1 MIFAMPLEI
10 GVREILPK
18 VFFAYKILKSNVG
31 EVYIGDKKK
40 FFLNSTTKNII
51 YFNKGTALH
60 AKETYK
66 NISKNNYLVDL
77 DEEGPLSLLTN
88 GDFKIKIDSTIIN
101 YFTKF
106 FLWGKNDLQRFKK
119 IFKQKQNHYLISGH
133 LKFDLLKFPYNKIY
147 KEEVKKI
154 KKNYRNFVFIP
165 SSFNIDTDS
174 NEKFDEIFRHNMRKH
189 NINYIREDLIRDI
202 KYENN
207 NYLSLL
213 RLVKKIAEDN
223 PNTNFVF
230 RPHPGQNIY
239 KIQKRL
245 IKKLKNLHIV
255 YKYTATPWIMASK
268 LFIHSGSTTSLEAA
282 ILKKKIIYYN
292 GSDCLDYTF
301 NKGLENVGNY
311 YTDFAICL
319 NDINKFLQQE
329 KFLKKTQKEKK
340 YLPDVIEN
348 SKNNFFS
355 YKILISYFLKLKKKI
370 SKQEKKISFNNV
382 EINFF
387 IELKNWFLRKLKFF
401 LHKSYVITYIISSLI
416 NINFSMSEEKKKN
429 KIKLTEKLIRNYM
442 DFFNKLEKKKIKFS
456 VNLVQDGVIKVKRI
470 I

>member
-1 MIFAMPLEI
+1 MIFAMHLEI

-18 VFFAYKILKSNVG
+18 VFLAYKILKSNVG

-40 FFLNSTTKNII
+40 FFLNSSTKNII

-88 GDFKIKIDSTIIN
+88 DDFKIKFDSSIVN
-101 YFTKF
+101 YFTNF
-106 FLWGKNDLQRFKK
+106 FFWGKNDLQRVKK
-119 IFKQKQNHYLISGH
+119 IFKQKKNRYLIAGH
-133 LKFDLLKFPYNKIY
+133 LKYDLLKFPYNKIY

-154 KKNYRNFVFIP
+154 KKNYNNFVFIP

-174 NEKFDEIFRHNMRKH
+174 NEKFDEIFKHNMRKH
-189 NINYIREDLIRDI
+189 NKNYVREDLIRDI

-223 PNTNFVF
+223 PNINFVF

-245 IKKLKNLHIV
+245 IKKIKNLHIV
-255 YKYTATPWIMASK
+255 YKYTATPWIMATK

-292 GSDCLDYTF
+292 SSDSSDYTF

-311 YTDFAICL
+311 YTDFATCS
-319 NDINKFLQQE
+319 NDINKFLQHG
-329 KFLKKTQKEKK
+329 KFLKKNQKENSFLLNTIK
-340 YLPDVIEN
+340 N

-355 YKILISYFLKLKKKI
+355 YKVFIDYFLKLKKNI
-370 SKQEKKISFNNV
+370 SKKEKIISFNKDKK
-382 EINFF
+382 FF
-387 IELKNWFLRKLKFF
+387 FVELKNWFLRTIKFF
-401 LHKSYVITYIISSLI
+401 LHKSYVLTYMISLI
-416 NINFSMSEEKKKN
+416 NINFSMSEVKKKN
-429 KIKLTEKLIRNYM
+429 KIKLTKKMVKNYL
-442 DFFNKLEKKKIKFS
+442 DFFNKLEKIKIKFS
-456 VNLVQDGVIKVKRI
+456 VHLVQDGVIKVKRI